1 MIRHEPRVQR
11 LQEEMSRQGVDLAFF
26 PRSTN
31 LQYLTGIERGEPNYG
46 NVVHPGEWVTGVWIP
61 REGAPILT
69 FPRMVAEKLELDAFD
84 VRALPDVRP
93 AIELLR
99 EVVRDLDLPDRPNI
113 VLDER
118 TWADTT
124 LALLEE
130 VPGAQLA
137 SAAPIIMPLRR
148 IKDAEE
154 IAVLREA
161 GRITVAAYEAVRA
174 KLRHGMTSI
183 DIIHEVEYQLKLHG
197 SFTNSFATALYVR
210 SPLQPFSSVTRLAMQ
225 DVPLEAPCAV
235 SFDFGAVLDGYCYD
249 FGRSVHFGEPSA
261 EYRRAYDLVMES
273 QAAGIAAL
281 TPGTTGEQ
289 ADRAAR
295 KVIEDGGYGPAFV
308 HRLGHAIGM
317 DVHEI
322 PFLMESD
329 TTALEDG
336 MCFTVEP
343 SIGTP
348 QDEGAIHA
356 RVEDVVVVR
365 DGGGEALTEAHKE
378 LHVVD

>member
-1 MIRHEPRVQR
+1 MFRYDRRVER
-11 LQEEMSRQGVDLAFF
+11 LQEAMRRDGVDVAFF

-31 LQYLTGIERGEPNYG
+31 LQYLTGIERGVPNYG

-61 REGAPILT
+61 REGSPILT
-69 FPRMVAEKLELDAFD
+69 FPRMVAEKLELDGFD

-99 EVVRDLDLPDRPNI
+99 EVVRDLDLPNGPHI
-113 VLDER
+113 ALDER

-124 LALLEE
+124 LALLQE
-130 VPGAQLA
+130 VPNAHLSSA
-137 SAAPIIMPLRR
+137 SEIMMPLRAV
-148 IKDAEE
+148 KDAEE
-154 IAVLREA
+154 IAILREA

-183 DIIHEVEYQLKLHG
+183 DIISEVEYQLRLHG

-210 SPLQPFSSVTRLAMQ
+210 SPNQPFSSVTRLAMQ
-225 DVPLEAPCAV
+225 DVPLDAPCCV
-235 SFDFGAVLDGYCYD
+235 SFDFGSVLEGYCYD

-289 ADRAAR
+289 ADRVAR

-317 DVHEI
+317 DVHET

-329 TTALEDG
+329 TTPLAEG

-343 SIGTP
+343 SIGTA
-348 QDEGAIHA
+348 QHEGAIHA
-356 RVEDVVVVR
+356 RVEDIVVVR
-365 DGGGEALTEAHKE
+365 EGGGEALTDAHKE

>member
-1 MIRHEPRVQR
+1 MNRYQRRVGR
-11 LQEEMSRQGVDLAFF
+11 LQEAMTRQGVDLAFF

-46 NVVHPGEWVTGVWIP
+46 NVVHPGEWVTGVWVP

-69 FPRMVAEKLELDAFD
+69 FPRMVAEKLELDGFD

-93 AIELLR
+93 AIELVR
-99 EVVRDLDLPDRPNI
+99 EVLRDLDLPQAPQV

-124 LALLEE
+124 LALLQE
-130 VPGAQLA
+130 VPDVRLA
-137 SAAPIIMPLRR
+137 SAAPLIMPLRR
-148 IKDAEE
+148 IKDEDE
-154 IAVLREA
+154 IAQLREA
-161 GRITVAAYEAVRA
+161 GRVTVATYEAVRA

-183 DIIHEVEYQLKLHG
+183 DIIHEVNYQLKLHG

-210 SPLQPFSSVTRLAMQ
+210 SPNQPFSSVTRLAMQ
-225 DVPLEAPCAV
+225 DVPLEPPVAV
-235 SFDFGAVLDGYCYD
+235 SFDFGSVLDGYCYD
-249 FGRSVHFGEPSA
+249 FGRSVHFGEPTD

-273 QAAGIAAL
+273 QAAGIASL
-281 TPGTTGEQ
+281 VPGGTGEQ

-295 KVIEDGGYGPAFV
+295 KVIADGGYGPAFV

-317 DVHEI
+317 DVHET

-329 TTALEDG
+329 TTPLEEG

-343 SIGTP
+343 SIGTS
-348 QDEGAIHA
+348 QHEGAIHV
-356 RVEDVVVVR
+356 RVEDIVVVR
-365 DGGGEALTEAHKE
+365 PGGGEALTDQHTE